1 MSLANREGKIW
12 LDGKLVDWREAKI
25 HVLSHTLHYGT
36 GIFEGVRCY
45 ESKNGPAIFRLT
57 AHTRRLF
64 QSAHILGIK
73 IPFSEEEIT
82 SAQCEVVHTNDFKSC
97 YIRPLVFYGANTL
110 GLGATDNPVQV
121 AIAAWPWGTY
131 LGEEGLQKGIRVHTA
146 TYARHHVNTAMCLAK
161 ATGYYVNSVLAHD
174 EAVKNGYD
182 EALMLDVNGLAA
194 EGPGE
199 NLFIVRNGKIITP
212 ALTSQLEGITR
223 DTIIQLAADLG
234 YDVIERAVTRDAVY
248 TADEAFFTGTA
259 AEVTPIREL
268 DNRTIGNG
276 DKGTITAALQEA
288 FFECVRGQHKRSPEW
303 LTPIN

>member
-1 MSLANREGKIW
+1 M
-12 LDGKLVDWREAKI
+12 DWREAKI

-73 IPFSEEEIT
+73 YRSVKKKSHPP
-82 SAQCEVVHTNDFKSC
+82 SAKSC
-97 YIRPLVFYGANTL
+97 TQTILNLVISALWYFTGANTL

-146 TYARHHVNTAMCLAK
+146 TYARHHVNAAMCLAK

-174 EAVKNGYD
+174 EAAKNGYD
-182 EALMLDVNGLAA
+182 EALMLDVNG
-194 EGPGE
+194 
-199 NLFIVRNGKIITP
+199 
-212 ALTSQLEGITR
+212 
-223 DTIIQLAADLG
+223 
-234 YDVIERAVTRDAVY
+234 
-248 TADEAFFTGTA
+248 
-259 AEVTPIREL
+259 
-268 DNRTIGNG
+268 
-276 DKGTITAALQEA
+276 
-288 FFECVRGQHKRSPEW
+288 W
-303 LTPIN
+303 